1 MYGIYI
7 NKEINIYKS
16 IYIYPYK
23 NMTIFTPWSPT
34 KTYAFLGQVSPGP
47 GQVGA
52 HRFGGRGDGLRRA
65 GGERAEGSAGG
76 EMVV

>member
-1 MYGIYI
+1 
-7 NKEINIYKS
+7 
-16 IYIYPYK
+16 
-23 NMTIFTPWSPT
+23 MTIFTPWSPT